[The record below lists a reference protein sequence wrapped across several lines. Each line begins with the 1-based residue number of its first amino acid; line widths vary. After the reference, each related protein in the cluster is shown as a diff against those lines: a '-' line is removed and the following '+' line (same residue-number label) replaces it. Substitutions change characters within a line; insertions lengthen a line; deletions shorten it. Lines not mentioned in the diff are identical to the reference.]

1 MREVEPEVRAY
12 VVGELDGFVAAGG
25 GDIVVELFK
34 PLPSMVVAHYLGVPA
49 EDRDRFDGWTDA
61 IVAAPAPPGTRPRPR
76 TRRRGCSATSP
87 S

>member
-1 MREVEPEVRAY
+1 M
-12 VVGELDGFVAAGG
+12 D
-25 GDIVVELFK
+25 LFK

-61 IVAAPAPPGTRPRPR
+61 IVAAELVGPAPTGRPR
-76 TRRRGCSATSP
+76 RRWRCLATSG